1 MMRRTAHT
9 DQPSLPNSRPGLS
22 KRVKDRV
29 VCADVSSVIAHAKP
43 IPTMSSPMA
52 LVFLLRPRL
61 RAATTLIQSS
71 SRPTMLPAMM
81 VSITMM
87 PVRV

>member
-1 MMRRTAHT
+1 MRRMAHI
-9 DQPSLPNSRPGLS
+9 DQPARPSSRPGLS
-22 KRVKDRV
+22 KRLKETV
-29 VCADVSSVIAHAKP
+29 VWADVNSVMAQANP
-43 IPTMSSPMA
+43 MPTASRPMI
-52 LVFLLRPRL
+52 LVFLFRPRL

-71 SRPTMLPAMM
+71 SRPTSPAAMM